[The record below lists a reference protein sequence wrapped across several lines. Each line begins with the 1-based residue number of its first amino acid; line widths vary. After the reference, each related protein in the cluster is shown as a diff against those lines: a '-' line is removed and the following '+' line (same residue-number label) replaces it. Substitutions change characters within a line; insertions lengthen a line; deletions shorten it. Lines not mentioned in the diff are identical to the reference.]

1 MKIRADR
8 IPGRSGTLYQRTKKK
23 KLKDGSTKE
32 YPLVSGQRQVDNVNH
47 WFWQLTFKS
56 KQPDGEF
63 KSQTISVSPS
73 QVLTVKLL
81 IAQNT
86 DVLAIVSYLR
96 SST

>member
-1 MKIRADR
+1 MKIRQER

-32 YPLVSGQRQVDNVNH
+32 YPLVEGERQVENVNH
-47 WFWQLTFKS
+47 WFFQLTFKS
-56 KQPDGEF
+56 KQLDGKF

-73 QVLTVKLL
+73 QVPTVKLL

-86 DVLAIVSYLR
+86 DILTIVSYLR
-96 SST
+96 GST